1 MQNVVMYTDG
11 GCLGNPGPGGY
22 GVVLMCGTHRKELSE
37 GYKLTTNNRME
48 LLACIVGLE
57 ALKEPCEV
65 KIHTDSQYV
74 VNGITKG
81 WAQKW
86 RDNGWKR
93 NKKDKAINPDLW
105 ERLLDLCAGH
115 EVSFKWVKGHAGNT
129 ENERCDVLANGA
141 GSRPNLLVDECYISA
156 NTDTYCAPQNLF

>member
-22 GVVLMCGTHRKELSE
+22 GVVLMCGAHRKELSE

-57 ALKEPCEV
+57 ALKQPCQV
-65 KIHTDSQYV
+65 TIHTDSQYV
-74 VNGITKG
+74 VNGIMKG
-81 WAQKW
+81 WAEKW
-86 RDNGWKR
+86 RSNGWKR

-105 ERLLDLCAGH
+105 GRLLDLCAEH
-115 EVSFKWVKGHAGNT
+115 DVTFKWVKGHAGHK
-129 ENERCDVLANGA
+129 ENERCDDLANSA
-141 GSRPNLLVDECYISA
+141 GTRPNLLDDENYS
-156 NTDTYCAPQNLF
+156 NTETQAQSLL